1 MDLVEAEDQLP
12 ASVNPLSLHIMRLT
26 SEYVSGDRSHLVRS
40 TSAAADSDTESLM
53 SSVSSYTLGGK
64 KKKNSV
70 RKFFGS
76 MAKKTTDAA
85 KSLTLGEYMVTQQV
99 LDINDARNS
108 NFEIFVKLKGDLHYY
123 VQCKQSSTNF
133 SPFFFPKVLSWV
145 IR

>member
-1 MDLVEAEDQLP
+1 MKQIKVKNLDTGEEMDLVEAEDQLP

-40 TSAAADSDTESLM
+40 TSSAADSDTESLM

-85 KSLTLGEYMVTQQV
+85 KSLTLGE
-99 LDINDARNS
+99 
-108 NFEIFVKLKGDLHYY
+108 
-123 VQCKQSSTNF
+123 
-133 SPFFFPKVLSWV
+133 
-145 IR
+145 